1 MQVQFSDGSEK
12 NVDFNLFTLLGRK
25 TMTNLD
31 SVLKSRD
38 ITWPTK
44 DHIVKG
50 MAFLVVMYRYESWTI
65 KR

>member
-1 MQVQFSDGSEK
+1 MQLQFSDGSEK

-25 TMTNLD
+25 TMPNLD

-44 DHIVKG
+44 DHIVKA
-50 MAFLVVMYRYESWTI
+50 MAFPIVMYRYESWTI
-65 KR
+65 KK